1 MPTPLN
7 QKEEEGG
14 PHLQGP
20 IHSHR
25 STPCSLTGK

>member
-14 PHLQGP
+14 PHLQGQ
-20 IHSHR
+20 
-25 STPCSLTGK
+25 STPIDRILAC